1 MSKPR
6 RRARLP
12 FPYATLRLR
21 HTVHEGLVLQAGPW
35 LASLVLATALLLPL
49 IFTGPGRLAAG
60 PPADATPATAE
71 APAPSRKPSLLFRL
85 GTPSSQ
91 RPAPNR
97 GRLALLGL
105 AFATAGVLAFLSHRL
120 RRLPSSSDGLTT
132 FGTAKWGSTDQLV
145 HSGGLIIGA
154 DQEGQLLRWAEDAHL
169 LTIAPTRSGKG
180 VSLVIPNLLTY
191 AGPVI
196 VNDPK
201 GELFAV
207 TARHRAR
214 ELHQRIVVFDPFG
227 QLRNLGI
234 DDLHAYILGS
244 TPASVTRRERRGTPP
259 PLVGSYNPL
268 DALDPTSP
276 TIIDDCTRLASLI
289 VPSEGGASTVD
300 NVFFREEAKNYIA
313 TMLLWTATVYERG
326 HPERNLFTVRR
337 QLSLD
342 GLALEELLIE
352 MSERYDYDGKLREAA
367 NRIRMQDHRTR
378 ANVVQETNRH
388 VAYLDSLL
396 MHRHL
401 GVTSFDLARLAHQWA
416 TVYLILPATQI
427 DTHGR
432 FMALLMGAAIHGTMK
447 APAVRNQRLL
457 VLLDEF
463 PALGRMPIVED
474 CISLAAGFNMSLWLF
489 VQDLNQLKAA
499 YPQKW
504 ETLLGNTR
512 ILQAFGTND
521 EFTAEYLSKLL
532 GTRTILSTSQ
542 GSNQGRSIGSGLLL
556 GNERDSSNRSEST
569 NVSHAQRRLLNP
581 DEVRRIPKGE
591 QILSVAGEFPLKT
604 RRVVYFSDPI
614 FAPLASPNPFHSG
627 VHA

>member
-1 MSKPR
+1 V
-6 RRARLP
+6 
-12 FPYATLRLR
+12 LR
-21 HTVHEGLVLQAGPW
+21 EGLFTRAGAW
-35 LASLVLATALLLPL
+35 AIALCLTTGLLVSLVFL
-49 IFTGPGRLAAG
+49 GPGRR
-60 PPADATPATAE
+60 PADALPDATE
-71 APAPSRKPSLLFRL
+71 APAGRSKTDSGPLLLRL
-85 GTPSSQ
+85 A
-91 RPAPNR
+91 RPAAGRPEPNPT
-97 GRLALLGL
+97 RLALVGA
-105 AFATAGVLAFLSHRL
+105 AFAAAGVLAFLSHRS
-120 RRLPSSSDGLTT
+120 RRLPREDSNLTT
-132 FGTAKWGSTDQLV
+132 FGSARWGEADRLS
-145 HSGGLIIGA
+145 HYRGLIVGTDA
-154 DQEGQLLRWAEDAHL
+154 DGDLLRWADDAHL

-180 VSLVIPNLLTY
+180 VSLVIPNLLSY

-207 TARHRAR
+207 TARYRAR
-214 ELHQRIVVFDPFG
+214 HLHQRIVVFDPFH
-227 QLRNLGI
+227 QLRSLGI
-234 DDLHAYILGS
+234 HDLHAYILGS
-244 TPASVTRRERRGTPP
+244 TPESVARRERHGAPP

-268 DALDPTSP
+268 DALDPAKP
-276 TIIDDCTRLASLI
+276 TIIDDCARLASLI
-289 VPSEGGASTVD
+289 VPSEGGAATVD
-300 NVFFREEAKNYIA
+300 NVFFREEAKNYIS
-313 TMLLWTATVYERG
+313 TMLLWTASNYDRG

-337 QLSLD
+337 LLSLD
-342 GLALEELLIE
+342 GIGLEELLIG
-352 MSERYDYDGKLREAA
+352 MGERLDYDGKLRDAA
-367 NRIRMQDHRTR
+367 NRIRMQDARTR

-396 MHRHL
+396 MQRHL
-401 GVTSFDLARLAHQWA
+401 AATNFDLARLAHQWA

-542 GSNQGRSIGSGLLL
+542 GANQGRSVGSGLLL
-556 GNERDSSNRSEST
+556 GNDRDSSNRSEST

-581 DEVRRIPKGE
+581 DEVRRIPRGE
-591 QILSVAGEFPLKT
+591 QILSIAGELPLRTQKI
-604 RRVVYFSDPI
+604 VYYDDPV
-614 FAPLASPNPFHSG
+614 FAPLASPNPFHAG
-627 VHA
+627 LHA